1 MTDAA
6 SAESGASERRAP
18 TAFHHRLE
26 YAAFRLAYGL
36 LALLP
41 LGVAMRLAAA
51 VAALAIRI
59 DRRHRRIGLVNL
71 AIAFPEKS
79 ERERMDILLASYR
92 NLGRMI
98 AECAHLGRL
107 TPENIGDHVTIED
120 EALWAQLPEELQ
132 RNGIL
137 VLTGHFGNWELFA
150 YAHGLLGFP
159 VHLVHQTIKN
169 PLVDRFI
176 ERLRQRAGTYTLR
189 KHAAARGVL
198 RALTDGGLMVLPL
211 DQNASRRTGV
221 FVDFFGRP
229 ASTNAGFGRIV
240 ARTGAPVY
248 PAFLVREGTSAR
260 HRIVILPR
268 VPFASMADRDQAAR
282 EFTQRCTAVL
292 ETMIRAHPD
301 HWLWTHKRWRTRPD
315 GEADVYEPLRRRTC
329 QRRSEPKGRVRPSA
343 RSRGRRP
350 AYGA

>member
-1 MTDAA
+1 LNASA
-6 SAESGASERRAP
+6 SAERGASERGAEP
-18 TAFHHRLE
+18 AFHHRLE
-26 YAAFRLAYGL
+26 YAAFRLVYGC

-41 LGVAMRLAAA
+41 LGVAMRVAAA
-51 VAALAIRI
+51 VAAFAIRI

-98 AECAHLGRL
+98 AECAHLDRL
-107 TPENIGDHVTIED
+107 TPANVRDRVTID
-120 EALWAQLPEELQ
+120 DAALWAQLPNELK

-169 PLVDRFI
+169 PLVDGFI
-176 ERLRQRAGTYTLR
+176 ERMRQRAGTSTMR

-198 RALTDGGLMVLPL
+198 RALGDRGLMVLPL
-211 DQNASRRTGV
+211 DQTAARRTGV
-221 FVDFFGRP
+221 FVDFFGRQ

-240 ARTGAPVY
+240 ARTGVPVY
-248 PAFLVREGTSAR
+248 PAVLVREGASAR

-301 HWLWTHKRWRTRPD
+301 HWLWTHKRWRTRPA
-315 GEADVYEPLRRRTC
+315 GEGDVYER
-329 QRRSEPKGRVRPSA
+329 
-343 RSRGRRP
+343 
-350 AYGA
+350 

>member
-1 MTDAA
+1 LNA
-6 SAESGASERRAP
+6 SATAERDASERRAQP
-18 TAFHHRLE
+18 AFHHRVE
-26 YAAFRLAYGL
+26 YAAFRLVYGC

-41 LGVAMRLAAA
+41 LAVAMRVAAA
-51 VAALAIRI
+51 AAACAIRV
-59 DRRHRRIGLVNL
+59 DRRHRRIGLINL

-79 ERERMDILLASYR
+79 DRERLQILLASYR

-98 AECAHLGRL
+98 AECAQLDRL
-107 TPENIGDHVTIED
+107 TPETVRGRVTID
-120 EALWAQLPEELQ
+120 DVALWAQLPQELQ

-169 PLVDRFI
+169 PLIDGFI
-176 ERLRQRAGTYTLR
+176 ERMRQRAGTCTMR

-198 RALTDGGLMVLPL
+198 RALGNRGLMVLPL

-221 FVDFFGRP
+221 FVEFFGRK

-301 HWLWTHKRWRTRPD
+301 QWLWTHKRWRTRPD
-315 GEADVYEPLRRRTC
+315 GEIDVYER
-329 QRRSEPKGRVRPSA
+329 
-343 RSRGRRP
+343 
-350 AYGA
+350 